1 MKVDWGLG
9 RMETA
14 LAELG
19 NPHRRY
25 AVLHVGGTNGK
36 GSVASTWASVLQRDG
51 RKTGLYTSPHLCSF
65 QERVLVD
72 GRPLGS
78 ARLVEAAGRLRPLT
92 MSLGMSFF
100 EASTLLAFVLFA
112 DEGVDVA
119 CIEVGLGGRLDAT
132 NVVSP
137 EVTAVTNVAFDHQE
151 YLGDSLAEIAAE
163 KAGIAKAGTPFVTAE
178 ARPAALDVLKARASE
193 VGAPFHAVDP
203 WRDLSRLRLGHD
215 GTRFAV
221 RTETWG
227 TLELE
232 TPLLGAHQATNAALA
247 VRALELLRRPPAPE
261 TVQAG
266 VASVSWPGRGQIRR
280 VDDRLFV
287 FDVAHNKAGVG
298 ALARVLAN
306 LAPPR
311 PLVALVGIL
320 GDKDWP
326 RMLPPL
332 VDLADHVVFTVPASA
347 PPERIWDPHAAA
359 ERVRHGTPIEVE
371 PAIGDAV
378 DRAAALAPGGTVVV
392 TGSCYTVG
400 DVLTMMGMRPFNDAD
415 LRPKR

>member
-9 RMETA
+9 RMEAA

-36 GSVASTWASVLQRDG
+36 GSVASTWASVLQCAG

-65 QERVLVD
+65 QERLLVD
-72 GRPLGS
+72 GRPLDAS
-78 ARLVEAAGRLRPLT
+78 RLVKAADRLRPLT
-92 MSLGMSFF
+92 TSLGMSFF
-100 EASTLLAFVLFA
+100 EASTLLAFVLLA
-112 DEGVDVA
+112 EEGVDAA
-119 CIEVGLGGRLDAT
+119 CVEVGLGGRLDAT

-151 YLGDSLAEIAAE
+151 YLGDSLAEIASE
-163 KAGIAKAGTPFVTAE
+163 KAGIAKAAVPFVTAE
-178 ARPAALDVLKARASE
+178 ARPAALDVLKARAAE
-193 VGAPFHAVDP
+193 AGAPFYAVDP
-203 WRDLSRLRLGHD
+203 WREVSGLRLGHD
-215 GTRFAV
+215 RTQFAV
-221 RTETWG
+221 RTDAWG
-227 TLELE
+227 TLELA

-247 VRALELLRRPPAPE
+247 VRALELLPQPPSRAA
-261 TVQAG
+261 VQAG

-280 VDDRLFV
+280 IDDRLFV
-287 FDVAHNKAGVG
+287 FDVAHNQAGVS
-298 ALARVLAN
+298 ALARVLAS

-347 PPERIWDPHAAA
+347 PPERIWDPRAAA
-359 ERVRHGTPIEVE
+359 ERVRDGTPIEVE

-378 DRAAALAPGGTVVV
+378 DRAAALAAGGTVVV

-400 DVLTMMGMRPFNDAD
+400 DVLTMLGMRPFGEG
-415 LRPKR
+415 